1 MTQKQADEARAE
13 AYRKYNAA
21 IISSGG
27 LAEANFYSEK
37 TQADLLK
44 IAKLA
49 ALHDVATA
57 QATLDI
63 LNYTTQT
70 DIIARI
76 AAAQKL
82 ADEAKMKALKDYL
95 AEAGKPITQTIT
107 TQYVSQGLNGQV
119 VSTLP
124 MLPDYSIPDYT
135 DYIPA
140 NRGQTAFSSA
150 QPITINI
157 EGNIL
162 DGNDFTEK
170 VNQALLNA
178 QRTGLSQIAA
188 GALP

>member
-1 MTQKQADEARAE
+1 
-13 AYRKYNAA
+13 
-21 IISSGG
+21 
-27 LAEANFYSEK
+27 
-37 TQADLLK
+37 
-44 IAKLA
+44 
-49 ALHDVATA
+49 
-57 QATLDI
+57 
-63 LNYTTQT
+63 
-70 DIIARI
+70 
-76 AAAQKL
+76 
-82 ADEAKMKALKDYL
+82 
-95 AEAGKPITQTIT
+95 
-107 TQYVSQGLNGQV
+107 
-119 VSTLP
+119 

-140 NRGQTAFSSA
+140 NRGQTAFSPA